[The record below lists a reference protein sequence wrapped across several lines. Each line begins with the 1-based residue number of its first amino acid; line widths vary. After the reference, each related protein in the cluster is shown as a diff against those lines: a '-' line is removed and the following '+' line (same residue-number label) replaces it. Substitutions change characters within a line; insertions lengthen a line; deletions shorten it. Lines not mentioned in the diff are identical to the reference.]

1 MAPLPIVWQRLV
13 TEGATCPR
21 CDGTQGELMR
31 AIATLRSAL
40 APLGIEPV
48 LTVKELDDTAFRA
61 APGESNRIWIG
72 GKPLEEWLGAQS
84 GSSPCCSV
92 CGDAECRTTELGG
105 AVYEEVPER
114 LIVQA
119 GLIAASRMVG
129 DARPASGCCQAGDC
143 CAG

>member
-48 LTVKELDDTAFRA
+48 LTVKELDETTFRA

-72 GKPLEEWLGAQS
+72 GKPIEDWIEGQA
-84 GSSPCCSV
+84 GSSQCCDE
-92 CGDAECRTTELGG
+92 CGDNDCRTLEVDGQS
-105 AVYEEVPER
+105 YEIPPQTLLVR
-114 LIVQA
+114 A
-119 GLIAASRMVG
+119 GLIAASRLL
-129 DARPASGCCQAGDC
+129 DPTLQS
-143 CAG
+143 

>member
-1 MAPLPIVWQRLV
+1 MAQLSIVWQRLV
-13 TEGATCPR
+13 TMGATCPR
-21 CDGTQGELMR
+21 CDGTQGQLMR
-31 AIATLRSAL
+31 AIAKLRSAL

-48 LTVKELDDTAFRA
+48 LTVKELDETTFRA

-72 GKPLEEWLGAQS
+72 GKPLEEWVGAQS
-84 GSSPCCSV
+84 GSSQCCSV

-105 AVYEEVPER
+105 TVYEELPER

-119 GLIAASRMVG
+119 GLMAASRIVG
-129 DARPASGCCQAGDC
+129 ETKPAGGCCQTDDC